1 MASVKSLST
10 NVLFNTG
17 VDMLA
22 LNAFRIAAIVVFQAL
37 KMDAASFAYCTV
49 VFITDAILQV
59 ETMSGADL
67 LLGNPAMQRDCVS

>member
-22 LNAFRIAAIVVFQAL
+22 LNAFRIAAIVVF
-37 KMDAASFAYCTV
+37 
-49 VFITDAILQV
+49 
-59 ETMSGADL
+59 
-67 LLGNPAMQRDCVS
+67 